1 MLSAKFRSSYL
12 TSNKTNAGDS
22 VVYCHPFMLADAA
35 TSTSRWTS
43 RKHANFNREN
53 RSMKIVARDIMD
65 TGFHTLAPETPISE
79 AVNIFKQAS
88 QQEGR
93 RLFGMMVLNGD
104 GDLVGML
111 SMYDILLF
119 MRPKHVHIWGKMDDI
134 DLTGIIDQGLDKAR
148 SIRVGD
154 IMSQEIVTIGPDTHK
169 FLILDIMIKQHIR
182 RLPVVEDGKILGIV
196 YISDLFYDILDRFT
210 EEGDEQ

>member
-1 MLSAKFRSSYL
+1 
-12 TSNKTNAGDS
+12 
-22 VVYCHPFMLADAA
+22 
-35 TSTSRWTS
+35 
-43 RKHANFNREN
+43 
-53 RSMKIVARDIMD
+53 MKIVARDIMD
-65 TGFHTLAPETPISE
+65 TGFHTLTPETLISE

-88 QQEGR
+88 QEEGR
-93 RLFGMMVLNGD
+93 RLFGMMVLNDD

-134 DLTGIIDQGLDKAR
+134 DLTGVIDQGLDKAR

-182 RLPVVEDGKILGIV
+182 RLPVVEDGTILGIV

-210 EEGDEQ
+210 EDGDEK